1 MKYDYNPLRGKIR
14 EVLGSESNLATVIH
28 MNRSTLSQKLN
39 NLREF
44 TQQDMVDILDA
55 LKEPYCKAGF
65 YFFTQAED
73 EAPLIDVPEGSD
85 EPDYGPEK
93 IPPKEGI

>member
-28 MNRSTLSQKLN
+28 MNRATLSQKLN
-39 NLREF
+39 NWSGF

-55 LKEPYCKAGF
+55 LKEPYWKAGF
-65 YFFTQAED
+65 YFFTQ
-73 EAPLIDVPEGSD
+73 
-85 EPDYGPEK
+85 
-93 IPPKEGI
+93 KEREEE